1 MFSIQTV
8 TNQRAPKF
16 VNGQKKKTEVKK
28 DFRNLIPVTG
38 DVDTQLSFLPPEKV
52 SYTYFTRANNH
63 NLENQVI
70 ENKLKYNDFY

>member
-1 MFSIQTV
+1 M
-8 TNQRAPKF
+8 
-16 VNGQKKKTEVKK
+16 KK

-38 DVDTQLSFLPPEKV
+38 DADTQLFFLPPEKV
-52 SYTYFTRANNH
+52 SYTYLTRASNH

>member
-1 MFSIQTV
+1 M
-8 TNQRAPKF
+8 
-16 VNGQKKKTEVKK
+16 KK

-52 SYTYFTRANNH
+52 NYTYFTRANNH

-70 ENKLKYNDFY
+70 ENKLKYNDFYNSRRNEKLSLNCLMSVAYNMN

>member
-1 MFSIQTV
+1 MD
-8 TNQRAPKF
+8 
-16 VNGQKKKTEVKK
+16 KKKTEVKK

>member
-1 MFSIQTV
+1 M
-8 TNQRAPKF
+8 
-16 VNGQKKKTEVKK
+16 KK

-52 SYTYFTRANNH
+52 SYTYLTRASNH

-70 ENKLKYNDFY
+70 ENKLKYNDFLLTQEETKKLSLNCLMSVAYNMN

>member
-1 MFSIQTV
+1 MSSIQTV

-16 VNGQKKKTEVKK
+16 VNGQKKTEVKK

-52 SYTYFTRANNH
+52 SYTYLTRPSNH